1 MAPDHGLFYLV
12 KVLSLE
18 LDVADVLSGNVAIM
32 PSHELCNVF
41 VFPRVRT
48 FKFSFAWTPSSIYDD
63 GNSSLVEANIVAFV
77 DRIKRLVP
85 RVTNADTIH
94 SLVGIRIYTNKDN
107 DVQCLQLAQLSSQT
121 PQSLDI
127 DVRAGIDLNG
137 LIRNNSGEYVVYS
150 SFIKRISRL
159 ALSATPAGAVT
170 AIPMVYSLLKAHPS
184 CMVLI
189 HRTPDYAG
197 NDESVTAE
205 SDPYLPDEADP
216 AKCNALSS
224 SLWEL
229 ETLQHHYYPNIAT
242 LANVFNEPFHKPKF
256 VLEDFLDHTYTSFFE
271 SDTARKPKKAPA
283 LAVQPPTSF
292 LRPGDAISDFLVL

>member
-1 MAPDHGLFYLV
+1 MGPNYLALRFRLF
-12 KVLSLE
+12 E
-18 LDVADVLSGNVAIM
+18 LFIG
-32 PSHELCNVF
+32 PSHL
-41 VFPRVRT
+41 P
-48 FKFSFAWTPSSIYDD
+48 AY
-63 GNSSLVEANIVAFV
+63 
-77 DRIKRLVP
+77 
-85 RVTNADTIH
+85 
-94 SLVGIRIYTNKDN
+94 
-107 DVQCLQLAQLSSQT
+107 
-121 PQSLDI
+121 
-127 DVRAGIDLNG
+127 
-137 LIRNNSGEYVVYS
+137 LIAA
-150 SFIKRISRL
+150 FIKRISRL